1 MAKIYGSFLE
11 GEDKHYWDN
20 PKAFKKHAL
29 SKVRANKKGDAAEL
43 EALFKDYD
51 SKDIDEL
58 LGYEDFDDFV
68 SLDDN
73 DITEFMGMS
82 PDEFMTIITKAPY
95 TFNAGADEEDDVED
109 TDTVDVDDD
118 DTTDTEDTD
127 TDDKAYVEDYEEG
140 KDSEL
145 DDILE
150 DKEDTLDPDDE
161 EDDLGADDFGRSITS
176 EYAMDDEDFDWYD
189 DVSSKEN
196 RDYDFNEGHDFGLDD
211 NTWSNLLNTSGDYS
225 F

>member
-68 SLDDN
+68 ALNDD

-82 PDEFMTIITKAPY
+82 PDEFMAIITKAPY
-95 TFNAGADEEDDVED
+95 TFNAGADEEKDEED
-109 TDTVDVDDD
+109 
-118 DTTDTEDTD
+118 EDI
-127 TDDKAYVEDYEEG
+127 DDKAYVEEYEEG

-145 DDILE
+145 DDMLE
-150 DKEDTLDPDDE
+150 DKEDTLDPDDD

-196 RDYDFNEGHDFGLDD
+196 RNYDLNEGHDFGLDD